1 MDAAQ
6 APAPAAAAAAPSLL
20 PPPPK
25 SSLSTPANAPG
36 RPKKVTVDPVAKS
49 GAPSGGRVTPMAK
62 RRRLDVDNLP
72 SLLMTPHKVLG
83 RAKGGAQLGESE
95 IMHALCN
102 CVVSAANGEDG
113 VEDSQSVEL
122 LKELLDM
129 QGVDP
134 NCGNQQILRA
144 HGGTPLHLAVSLDAP
159 KCADALLEHGASV
172 VTAFQGVTPLELAL
186 QQGRGSWRD
195 KLLDHVFR
203 LEGGR
208 DDEESTQG

>member
-1 MDAAQ
+1 M
-6 APAPAAAAAAPSLL
+6 
-20 PPPPK
+20 
-25 SSLSTPANAPG
+25 
-36 RPKKVTVDPVAKS
+36 AKS

-62 RRRLDVDNLP
+62 RRRLDVDNLS

-83 RAKGGAQLGESE
+83 RAKGGAPLGESE
-95 IMHALCN
+95 IMRALCN

-113 VEDSQSVEL
+113 VEDRQPPQHSVEL

-172 VTAFQGVTPLELAL
+172 VTAFQHAASVVTAFQGVTPLELAL